1 MTRRADSRAEE
12 AARLESGR
20 RPAAC
25 LPASGPGD
33 WTLPAQ
39 GAAPCFLRVLF
50 RMLVFSRNTPR
61 HTHKS
66 FPPPSGPPSPQ
77 KPHSDASGARPPPFA
92 RPPLC
97 PLGPP
102 ASPPSN
108 VGLTERRVERGPL
121 GAVSIGRF
129 LGAILSR
136 PFPAGPP
143 PPSHPTAPAPHIS
156 PGSPS
161 CQSGASLTPS
171 QFLRIVS
178 LLSPRGFLSPGSC
191 LPCLCFS
198 ASYLNPIHG
207 PRPLTWELHSPPTS
221 WVIFPY
227 SVYSVSLFP
236 NYKPPASDPD
246 VSLPRGSAILS
257 HTSSP

>member
-1 MTRRADSRAEE
+1 M
-12 AARLESGR
+12 
-20 RPAAC
+20 
-25 LPASGPGD
+25 
-33 WTLPAQ
+33 
-39 GAAPCFLRVLF
+39 
-50 RMLVFSRNTPR
+50 
-61 HTHKS
+61 
-66 FPPPSGPPSPQ
+66 
-77 KPHSDASGARPPPFA
+77 
-92 RPPLC
+92 
-97 PLGPP
+97 
-102 ASPPSN
+102 
-108 VGLTERRVERGPL
+108 GLTERRVERGPL

-136 PFPAGPP
+136 PFPAGPPPP

-236 NYKPPASDPD
+236 NYKP
-246 VSLPRGSAILS
+246 LPLTLMFLFPGAQLS
-257 HTSSP
+257 CLTLAAPSKSVLPYVNSQRRAESKL